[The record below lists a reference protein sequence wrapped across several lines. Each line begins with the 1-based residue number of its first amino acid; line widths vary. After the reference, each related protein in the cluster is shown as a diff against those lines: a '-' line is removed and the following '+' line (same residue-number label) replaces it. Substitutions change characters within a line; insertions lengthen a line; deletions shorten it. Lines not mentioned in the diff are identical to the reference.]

1 MKATAGSIARY
12 VDRPGAD
19 IRLYLFH
26 GPDEAG
32 AHAYGARIAKALGDG
47 VERVDIEP
55 ASLRGQPGRL
65 IDEAA
70 SLSLFGD
77 RRVIRVSGAGEESFE
92 AIKLLVDADQSTANP
107 VVVVAPGMKGTSKTV
122 KLAVSAPN
130 AISMACYVPEGADA
144 ARLAANLAR
153 EAGVRLTGEGPTRLW
168 EICGGDRA
176 VLAREVEKL
185 ALFLDASDE
194 RPREADVAVLETI
207 AADREEAQLFE
218 TIALIVDGDSA
229 EVGDAMRALEEGP
242 GSVPLLRQLARRLVT
257 LAGYRAEVDS
267 GASISDVI
275 ERHRVFFKEKDAT
288 VRALRKWT
296 SPRLAHA
303 IDRVRQSERQA
314 MSSNSAGDIVTRQLA
329 VRLSD
334 SVSRRG

>member
-1 MKATAGSIARY
+1 MSTGPTAMSGYICSTA
-12 VDRPGAD
+12 PTG
-19 IRLYLFH
+19 
-26 GPDEAG
+26 EN
-32 AHAYGARIAKALGDG
+32 
-47 VERVDIEP
+47 VERVDIDP

-77 RRVIRVSGAGEESFE
+77 RRLIRVTGAGEESFE
-92 AIKLLVDADQSTANP
+92 AIKLVVEAAQATANP
-107 VVVVAPGMKGTSKTV
+107 VVVIAPGMKGTSKTV
-122 KLAVSAPN
+122 KLAASATN
-130 AISMACYVPEGADA
+130 AVSMACYVPEGANA
-144 ARLAANLAR
+144 AQLAATIAR
-153 EAGVRLTGEGPTRLW
+153 EAGVRLTGEAPMRLW

-185 ALFLDASDE
+185 ALFLDASAE
-194 RPREADVAVLETI
+194 RPREADVATLEMI

-218 TIALIVDGDSA
+218 TIALIIEGDSA
-229 EVGDAMRALEEGP
+229 QVGDAMRALEEGP
-242 GSVPLLRQLARRLVT
+242 GAVPLLRQLARRLVT
-257 LAGYRAEVDS
+257 LAGYRAEVDG
-267 GASISDVI
+267 GASISEVI

-314 MSSNSAGDIVTRQLA
+314 MSSNNAGDVTTRQLA
-329 VRLSD
+329 VLLSN

>member
-1 MKATAGSIARY
+1 VKATAGSIARY
-12 VDRPGAD
+12 VDRPDAD

-122 KLAVSAPN
+122 K
-130 AISMACYVPEGADA
+130 
-144 ARLAANLAR
+144 
-153 EAGVRLTGEGPTRLW
+153 
-168 EICGGDRA
+168 
-176 VLAREVEKL
+176 
-185 ALFLDASDE
+185 
-194 RPREADVAVLETI
+194 
-207 AADREEAQLFE
+207 
-218 TIALIVDGDSA
+218 
-229 EVGDAMRALEEGP
+229 
-242 GSVPLLRQLARRLVT
+242 
-257 LAGYRAEVDS
+257 
-267 GASISDVI
+267 
-275 ERHRVFFKEKDAT
+275 
-288 VRALRKWT
+288 
-296 SPRLAHA
+296 
-303 IDRVRQSERQA
+303 
-314 MSSNSAGDIVTRQLA
+314 
-329 VRLSD
+329 
-334 SVSRRG
+334 